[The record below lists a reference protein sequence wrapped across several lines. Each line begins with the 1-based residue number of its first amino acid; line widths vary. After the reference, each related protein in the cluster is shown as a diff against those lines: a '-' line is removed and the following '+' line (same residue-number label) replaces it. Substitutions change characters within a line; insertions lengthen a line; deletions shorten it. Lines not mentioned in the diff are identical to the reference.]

1 MRRIRRRNL
10 DLVSEARPARAT
22 PEQYALFRR
31 YVGARH
37 SDGGMADMSMV
48 DYQMMI
54 EDSHVD
60 TRLVE
65 YRLGP
70 EPSGDAGALIA
81 CCLTDRLSDGLS
93 MVYSFY
99 EPDLEHRSLGAFMIL
114 DHAERA
120 KGFGLPHVY
129 LGYWVEGSR
138 KDGLQVALPA
148 AGAAGHGGL
157 DAGRLKPR
165 LLAIASY
172 DRLIVTSPLSAPPD
186 DWISAAPAARR

>member
-37 SDGGMADMSMV
+37 SDGGMADISMV

-99 EPDLEHRSLGAFMIL
+99 EPELEHRSLGAFMIF

-120 KGFGLPHVY
+120 KGLGLPHVY

-138 KDGLQVALPA
+138 KMDYKARFLPQERL
-148 AGAAGHGGL
+148 GMGGWTRV
-157 DAGRLKPR
+157 G
-165 LLAIASY
+165 
-172 DRLIVTSPLSAPPD
+172 
-186 DWISAAPAARR
+186 